1 MAAAWDPSHLTSKG
15 KQTMPNTEYV
25 STEPTAGGIHGYP
38 MARSTS
44 CPFDPLPFLRALQSE
59 TPGCDS
65 GTAAPG

>member
-1 MAAAWDPSHLTSKG
+1 
-15 KQTMPNTEYV
+15 MPNTEYV

-38 MARSTS
+38 MARATG
-44 CPFDPLPFLRALQSE
+44 CPFDPPPFLRALQSE